1 MITLSECYDK
11 MEGNYQDAKI
21 RLRSDRLI
29 DKFLKK
35 FLDDPSFSQFMQAVD
50 EQNAKD
56 AFMALHTLKG
66 ICQNLGMGALYECSN
81 ELCELFRS
89 GWSDEGA
96 SKKAVLSDVYE
107 KTIHAIKEHFS

>member
-1 MITLSECYDK
+1 MITLSECYEK
-11 MEGNYQDAKI
+11 MEGNYLDVKT

-35 FLDDPSFSQFMQAVD
+35 FLDDPSFSQFMQAID
-50 EQNAKD
+50 EKNAKD

-66 ICQNLGMGALYECSN
+66 ICQNLGMGALYESAN
-81 ELCELFRS
+81 ELCELFRL

-96 SKKAVLSDVYE
+96 SKSTTLGVVYE
-107 KTIHAIKEHFS
+107 QTINAIKEHFL